1 MTIELLTMKI
11 LINGAPT
18 MLPHVCTIPE
28 ALAFAAIDLP
38 PRSAIAVN
46 EHLVPRTA
54 LATYQLK
61 EGDTLLLIRP
71 TFGG

>member
-11 LINGAPT
+11 LINGAT
-18 MLPHVCTIPE
+18 TLPHVCTIPE
-28 ALAFAAIDLP
+28 ALTFAAIDLP

-46 EHLVPRTA
+46 ERLVPRTA
-54 LATYQLK
+54 LATYQLE